1 MLLGS
6 IAWGTTLKYTEVH
19 DIPYKES
26 EEAYVKE
33 RCKLDIY
40 YPEDTT
46 GCPVVVWFHGG
57 GLDTRQQVFP
67 VETERKGHGAC
78 RRQLPFA
85 SQSGNQ
91 RMP

>member
-40 YPEDTT
+40 YPEDTDGMPCCRMVSRRRT
-46 GCPVVVWFHGG
+46 
-57 GLDTRQQVFP
+57 DTRQQVFP
-67 VETERKGHGAC
+67 LETERKGHGAC

>member
-6 IAWGTTLKYTEVH
+6 IAWGTPLKYTEVH

-33 RCKLDIY
+33 RC
-40 YPEDTT
+40 TCCRMVSRRRT
-46 GCPVVVWFHGG
+46 
-57 GLDTRQQVFP
+57 DTRQQVFP
-67 VETERKGHGAC
+67 LETERKGHGAC